1 MSTKPEHSLKS
12 STNGLR
18 DMSVIEMMK
27 LSAVDRVYLY
37 DAPDYHVIA
46 YYDKLRLERL
56 EQEARA
62 KFFTYH

>member
-1 MSTKPEHSLKS
+1 MSTKPEHSLRS

-18 DMSVIEMMK
+18 DMTFIDMMK

-46 YYDKLRLERL
+46 YYDKLRLEQL
-56 EQEARA
+56 EQQARA
-62 KFFTYH
+62 KFFTIH